1 MIAAF
6 VGLVSPSPQEPTLP
20 ARFASIVPVLI
31 GILIAEVALG
41 MMTTL
46 IPIDLASHGL
56 KANAIGLVGSGYF
69 LGFLIGTLTCARL
82 VRAVGH
88 IRAFAVFLALSAD
101 CALLMTLSHNPLLWT
116 ALRLIM
122 GWQMSGMFLVAE
134 SWLNDK
140 TDNATR
146 GRTFGAY
153 LLISWGGAA
162 LGPLAYAALKTADKS
177 LIMVGVACAT
187 ALLPMALT
195 PVSNPPLGER
205 KRIGLVRLFN
215 ISPMGTTCVLSS
227 GFVNGSFYTLAPVYL
242 ERHGFSAHQIPTFLS
257 ASLVAA
263 LLVQYPVGMAAD
275 RYGRRPITVV
285 ALGLAV
291 VVSLL
296 FALLG
301 GSAFWVLVVLGAVL
315 AGVTAPLYGLGAGQ
329 TNDRVARSDYVAA
342 SGGLLFA
349 WAIGASAGPLMAG
362 VVMTHAG
369 ANALFFFLALFLL
382 SLSAFTLFR
391 MRRSA
396 GVPTESAFIPARAAP
411 TQVPSLDEPP
421 LPTEEA
427 TTPEPTA
434 SQDDGAAAPFEDA
447 TGRGSST

>member
-1 MIAAF
+1 M
-6 VGLVSPSPQEPTLP
+6 S
-20 ARFASIVPVLI
+20 ARLASIVPVLL
-31 GILIAEVALG
+31 GVLIAEVALG

-46 IPIDLASHGL
+46 IPLDLAANGL
-56 KANAIGLVGSGYF
+56 GANAIGLVGSGYF
-69 LGFLIGTLTCARL
+69 VGFLLGTLTCARL

-101 CALLMTLSHNPLLWT
+101 CALLMTLTHNPLVWT

-122 GWQMSGMFLVAE
+122 GWQLSGMFLVAE

-140 TDNATR
+140 TDNASR

-153 LLISWGGAA
+153 LLVSWGGAA
-162 LGPLAYAALKTADKS
+162 LGPMAYSLLKTADRS
-177 LIMVGVACAT
+177 LVMVGLAFAT

-205 KRIGLVRLFN
+205 RRIGLVRLFN
-215 ISPMGTTCVLSS
+215 ISPMGTTCVLAS
-227 GFVNGSFYTLAPVYL
+227 GFVNGAFYTLVPVYL
-242 ERHGFSAHQIPTFLS
+242 ERHGFTAHQIPTFLS
-257 ASLVAA
+257 TALVAA

-275 RYGRRPITVV
+275 RYGRRPITVA

-291 VVSLL
+291 IICLL

-301 GSAFWVLVVLGAVL
+301 GSAFWVLIGLGAVL
-315 AGVTAPLYGLGAGQ
+315 SGVTAPLYGLGAGQ

-349 WAIGASAGPLMAG
+349 WAVGASAGPLLAG

-369 ANALFFFLALFLL
+369 ANALFFFLAFFLL
-382 SLSAFTLFR
+382 ALSGFTLFR
-391 MRRSA
+391 MRSRA

-411 TQVPSLDEPP
+411 TQVASLDEPP
-421 LPTEEA
+421 PVSSA
-427 TTPEPTA
+427 A
-434 SQDDGAAAPFEDA
+434 SGQDAGMAAPGDAA